1 MFEKERQ
8 KCLSFFL
15 QKIWLSGLF
24 VVNLFNQKHKTMLNL
39 TEDELF
45 NSFLD
50 DDYQAK
56 QFQIQNKTPYRDRQP
71 KQEDVLKLH
80 KPIDMVSLASKIF
93 MG

>member
-1 MFEKERQ
+1 MP
-8 KCLSFFL
+8 
-15 QKIWLSGLF
+15 
-24 VVNLFNQKHKTMLNL
+24 NL
-39 TEDELF
+39 TDDQLF

-56 QFQIQNKTPYRDRQP
+56 QFEIQNKTPYRDRQP

>member
-1 MFEKERQ
+1 M
-8 KCLSFFL
+8 
-15 QKIWLSGLF
+15 F

-56 QFQIQNKTPYRDRQP
+56 QFQIQNKTPYRERKP
-71 KQEDVLKLH
+71 KQENI
-80 KPIDMVSLASKIF
+80 IDMVALANKIF
-93 MG
+93 LK

>member
-71 KQEDVLKLH
+71 KQEDVLKL
-80 KPIDMVSLASKIF
+80 IVW
-93 MG
+93 

>member
-1 MFEKERQ
+1 
-8 KCLSFFL
+8 L

-56 QFQIQNKTPYRDRQP
+56 QFQIQNKTPYRERKP
-71 KQEDVLKLH
+71 KQENI
-80 KPIDMVSLASKIF
+80 IDMVALANKIF
-93 MG
+93 LK

>member
-1 MFEKERQ
+1 M
-8 KCLSFFL
+8 CLKRRGRNVSLFFL

-56 QFQIQNKTPYRDRQP
+56 QFQIQNKTPYRERKP
-71 KQEDVLKLH
+71 KQENI
-80 KPIDMVSLASKIF
+80 IDMVALANKIF
-93 MG
+93 LK

>member
-56 QFQIQNKTPYRDRQP
+56 QFQIQNKTPYRERKP
-71 KQEDVLKLH
+71 KQENI
-80 KPIDMVSLASKIF
+80 IDMVALANKIF
-93 MG
+93 LK

>member
-1 MFEKERQ
+1 MS
-8 KCLSFFL
+8 LFFL

-56 QFQIQNKTPYRDRQP
+56 QFQIQNKTPYRERKP
-71 KQEDVLKLH
+71 KQENI
-80 KPIDMVSLASKIF
+80 IDMVALANKIF
-93 MG
+93 LK